1 MVCSVVRDER
11 GFGSEVKGAQMGGL
25 CHQDMV
31 IHEQHMAIRVGGIRV
46 SAQKKLGC
54 AAIYRANV
62 QLVVGMANVVVIGGV
77 VEKMFA
83 IGEEKGPTVRDG
95 LWVGSGVGGNRQ

>member
-1 MVCSVVRDER
+1 MLFYSVLDNS
-11 GFGSEVKGAQMGGL
+11 GFATQLKAAHIEGL